1 MVPTKQKP
9 RCLLYQDDFFLE
21 HRTGSHPEC
30 PQRLVA
36 IKKALSQPIEGVE
49 ERSAAEAVKKSGLL
63 SEEVQLLLNKV
74 HESTYLHQLDQFA
87 AHGGG
92 QWDADTIVSPDSYE
106 VAKLAAA
113 TAMLATDQV
122 LTTETTRAFC
132 AIRPPGHH
140 AMAGSAMGFCLMNN
154 IVTAARRA
162 VEEHGLRRVLIVDWD
177 VHHGNGT
184 QDLIYEDEQIWFYSV
199 HRHPFYPG
207 TGHPEETGSG
217 KGLGT
222 ICNVPLSVKTS
233 RKEYLDTVSKTLGDF
248 AEKCRPELV
257 LISAGFDAHE
267 LDPIGSLGLKSEDF
281 RSLTRLVCEIADS
294 SAQGRT
300 VSLLEGGYHLDALA
314 ESVKI
319 HLEEFSSDSQFTN

>member
-9 RCLLYQDDFFLE
+9 RCMLYQDDFFQE

-30 PQRLVA
+30 PQRLDA
-36 IKKALSQPIEGVE
+36 IQKALSHPIDGLEK
-49 ERSAAEAVKKSGLL
+49 RSAAEAVEKAGLL
-63 SEEVQLLLNKV
+63 PEEIQSLLNNV
-74 HESTYLHQLDQFA
+74 HDSAYLHQLDQFA

-92 QWDADTIVSPDSYE
+92 RWDADTVVSSDSYA

-122 LTTETTRAFC
+122 LTTDTKRAFC

-140 AMAGSAMGFCLMNN
+140 AVADTAMGFCLMNN

-162 VEEHGLRRVLIVDWD
+162 VEHHGLRRVLIVDWD

-184 QDLIYEDEQIWFYSV
+184 QDLVYEDEQIWFYSV

-222 ICNVPLSVKTS
+222 ICNVPLSVNTS
-233 RKEYLDTVSKTLGDF
+233 RKEYFDTVSATLGDF
-248 AEKCRPELV
+248 AQGCRPELV

-267 LDPIGSLGLKSEDF
+267 RDPIGSLGLKSEDF
-281 RSLTRLVCEIADS
+281 RSLTRLVNEIANS
-294 SAQGRT
+294 SAQGRI
-300 VSLLEGGYHLDALA
+300 VSLLEGGYHLEALG

-319 HLEEFSSDSQFTN
+319 HLEEFSSDSQFPN